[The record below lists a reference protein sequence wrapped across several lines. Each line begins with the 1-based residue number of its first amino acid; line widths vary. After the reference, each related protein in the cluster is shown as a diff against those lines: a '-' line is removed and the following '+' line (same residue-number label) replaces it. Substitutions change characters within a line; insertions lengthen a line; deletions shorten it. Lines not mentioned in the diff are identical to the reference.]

1 MRGGACS
8 RGTLHQSAQSVP
20 ARPQLETDP
29 SLDEIRKR
37 ATNNISNAVACAR
50 AKGDWLQGERDFSIG
65 ELDEATRSDS
75 EFMSIEPSI
84 VHQGRGAS
92 MRVTRYVMVPS
103 SLLNLCGTPGGIT
116 TTSPGPMRRL
126 SPF

>member
-1 MRGGACS
+1 MRGGTCS
-8 RGTLHQSAQSVP
+8 RGTLQQGAQSVQAP
-20 ARPQLETDP
+20 PQLETDP
-29 SLDEIRKR
+29 SLDEIRQR
-37 ATNNISNAVACAR
+37 ATDNISNAVAFAR
-50 AKGDWLQGERDFSIG
+50 GKDDGLQEERDFSIG
-65 ELDEATRSDS
+65 ELDEATRSDR